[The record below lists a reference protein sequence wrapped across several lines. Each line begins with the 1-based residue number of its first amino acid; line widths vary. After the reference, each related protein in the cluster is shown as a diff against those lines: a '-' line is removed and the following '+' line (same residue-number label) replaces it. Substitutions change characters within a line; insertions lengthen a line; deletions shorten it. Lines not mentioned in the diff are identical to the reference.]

1 MKDIMKIIKS
11 LADFCLLLRRVSD
24 TIQNEVEE
32 QKKVI
37 S

>member
-1 MKDIMKIIKS
+1 MKIIKS
-11 LADFCLLLRRVSD
+11 LEGCCSLLKRVRD
-24 TIQNEVEE
+24 TIQNEVEG